1 MRDSGASL
9 APNRWQGELS
19 LTVSHEGSGGGMA
32 GGHLLGPDS
41 PPNAQSAMDFKVG
54 HKERGWTGEYIETDE
69 MDEEDGFDEEE
80 EEEEELEEDPL
91 DEGEEISSECAPVE
105 EDEGM
110 GDWHDPHESLPQMAH
125 YYQNFSP
132 SSKEQDKPEA
142 RDVLER
148 PLWAR
153 LHGLRQQRLK
163 QWRRLRASTRLR
175 FRLAQNWKTWRQ
187 RAQWVGTLGYRRAR
201 RWRQYNLYPR
211 RQRRN
216 PVSNSLRVTAP
227 TANEGETDKFNIS

>member
-1 MRDSGASL
+1 
-9 APNRWQGELS
+9 
-19 LTVSHEGSGGGMA
+19 MA

-54 HKERGWTGEYIETDE
+54 PKERGWTGEYIETDE
-69 MDEEDGFDEEE
+69 MDEEDGIDEEE
-80 EEEEELEEDPL
+80 EEEEELEEDQL

-105 EDEGM
+105 EEEEGV
-110 GDWHDPHESLPQMAH
+110 GDWHDPSESLPQMAH

-132 SSKEQDKPEA
+132 SNKEQVKPEV
-142 RDVLER
+142 RDAAER

-163 QWRRLRASTRLR
+163 RWRRIRASTRLR

-187 RAQWVGTLGYRRAR
+187 RAQWVGALGYRRAR
-201 RWRQYNLYPR
+201 RWRQYNLYPS
-211 RQRRN
+211 RQRRDLGT
-216 PVSNSLRVTAP
+216 NSSRVMAQAADESKT
-227 TANEGETDKFNIS
+227 GRSDI

>member
-9 APNRWQGELS
+9 APTRWQGELS

-32 GGHLLGPDS
+32 GGHVLGPDS
-41 PPNAQSAMDFKVG
+41 PPNAQSAMDFKEG
-54 HKERGWTGEYIETDE
+54 PKERGWTGEYIETDE
-69 MDEEDGFDEEE
+69 MDEEDGID
-80 EEEEELEEDPL
+80 EEEELEEDQL

-105 EDEGM
+105 EE
-110 GDWHDPHESLPQMAH
+110 GDWHDPHESLPQMTQ

-132 SSKEQDKPEA
+132 SNKEQEKPEA
-142 RDVLER
+142 RDIPER

-163 QWRRLRASTRLR
+163 RWRRIRASTRLR
-175 FRLAQNWKTWRQ
+175 FRLAQSWKTWRQ

-201 RWRQYNLYPR
+201 RWRQYNLYPS
-211 RQRRN
+211 RQRRDL
-216 PVSNSLRVTAP
+216 VLSSLRVTAQSADESEIGKSSIP
-227 TANEGETDKFNIS
+227 